1 MNKVLRNIILCITFL
16 IGIAIACFSNIS
28 IEKNYIICAI
38 IIFFL
43 LFIILK
49 NSKINIIFLMFI
61 FLCLGFYRTDI
72 VKINRND
79 DTKIWYYT
87 GKTLKIKGVVGAL
100 PDERINYQKLTI
112 ETSEILE
119 PKKKISGN
127 LLVTTD
133 LYPEYNYG
141 DEVIFDCELKR
152 PEKIENFSYDKYLM
166 KQNIYSICSSRN
178 IEIISQKNGNKIIT
192 LIYGL
197 RKNLFSH
204 SDYIWPEPYS
214 SFVNGLLFGKNIVS
228 EEIKNDFKRIGISHI
243 IVVSGMHVSI
253 ISMVCLNLS
262 ISTGINR
269 KKSFLLICFIVIGF
283 VFLSGLGA
291 STIRA
296 AIMAI
301 ILMFS
306 QNIGKI
312 MKNSLLLSY
321 STFIIAV
328 INPYTIFYDVG
339 FQLSFFATYGL
350 MYISP
355 LIEKYFEFLPEQ
367 LEIRSSLTSS
377 IAAIISTTPILIYQ
391 FRQLSIVSPISN
403 LLILPLISINMLVAF
418 FAVIFS
424 YINLNF
430 AKIIGFFN
438 YANLQLMIKTANE
451 LSKISFA
458 NISINNFSLFFMLFS
473 YILIFYFVFRK
484 TKKLYD

>member
-1 MNKVLRNIILCITFL
+1 MNKTLKNIILCITFL
-16 IGIAIACFSNIS
+16 IGIAISCFSNIS
-28 IEKNYIICAI
+28 IEKNYLIYAI
-38 IIFFL
+38 ILFFV
-43 LFIILK
+43 LFVTLNK
-49 NSKINIIFLMFI
+49 FKISIIFLIFI
-61 FLCLGFYRTDI
+61 FLILGFYRTN
-72 VKINRND
+72 VLKIERND
-79 DTKIWYYT
+79 NTKIWFYT
-87 GKTLKIKGVVGAL
+87 GKFLKIKGVVGAL

-112 ETSEILE
+112 ETKAIIEE
-119 PKKKISGN
+119 NKEISGN

-133 LYPEYNYG
+133 LYPQYNYG
-141 DEVIFDCELKR
+141 DEIVFDCELKR

-178 IEIISQKNGNKIIT
+178 IEIISHNNGNKIIG
-192 LIYGL
+192 LIYKL
-197 RKNLFSH
+197 RKNLFDH
-204 SDYIWPEPYS
+204 SDSIWPEPYS
-214 SFVNGLLFGKNIVS
+214 SFINGLLFGKNIVS
-228 EEIKNDFKRIGISHI
+228 EGIKNDFKRIGISHI

-253 ISMVCLNLS
+253 ISLVCLNLL
-262 ISTGINR
+262 ISAGVNR
-269 KKSFLLICFIVIGF
+269 KKSFIIICFIVIGF

-321 STFIIAV
+321 STFIIAM

-350 MYISP
+350 IYISP
-355 LIEKYFEFLPEQ
+355 LIEKYFEFLPES

-377 IAAIISTTPILIYQ
+377 ISAIITTTPILIYQ
-391 FRQLSIVSPISN
+391 FKQLSIISPISN
-403 LLILPLISINMLVAF
+403 LLILPLISINMLVSF
-418 FAVIFS
+418 FAVVFS
-424 YINLNF
+424 YINLDF

-451 LSKISFA
+451 LSKITFA
-458 NISINNFSLFFMLFS
+458 SISINNFSLLFMFFS
-473 YILIFYFVFRK
+473 YVVIVYFVF
-484 TKKLYD
+484 KKSKKQYD

>member
-1 MNKVLRNIILCITFL
+1 
-16 IGIAIACFSNIS
+16 
-28 IEKNYIICAI
+28 
-38 IIFFL
+38 
-43 LFIILK
+43 
-49 NSKINIIFLMFI
+49 MFI

-72 VKINRND
+72 VKIKRND
-79 DTKIWYYT
+79 DTNIWYYT

-178 IEIISQKNGNKIIT
+178 IEIVSQKNGNKIIT

-269 KKSFLLICFIVIGF
+269 KKSFLLICFILIGF

>member
-1 MNKVLRNIILCITFL
+1 MGKVLRNILLCLAFL
-16 IGIAIACFSNIS
+16 IGIAISCFSS
-28 IEKNYIICAI
+28 ILVEKSHIIYAI
-38 IIFFL
+38 IIFFI
-43 LFIILK
+43 LFFILK
-49 NSKINIIFLMFI
+49 NTKISIIFLVFI

-72 VKINRND
+72 LKIDRND
-79 DTKIWYYT
+79 NTKIWYYT
-87 GKTLKIKGVVGAL
+87 GKFLKIKGVVGAL
-100 PDERINYQKLTI
+100 PDERINYQKLTV

-119 PKKKISGN
+119 PSKHISGS

-141 DEVIFDCELKR
+141 DEIIFDCELKR

-178 IEIISQKNGNKIIT
+178 IELVSQNNGNKIINQ
-192 LIYGL
+192 IFKL
-197 RKNLFSH
+197 RKNLFEH
-204 SDYIWPEPYS
+204 SDSIWPEPYS
-214 SFVNGLLFGKNIVS
+214 SFINGLLFGKNIVS
-228 EEIKNDFKRIGISHI
+228 EQIKNDFKRIGISHI

-253 ISMVCLNLS
+253 ISMVCLNLLIS
-262 ISTGINR
+262 IGINR
-269 KKSFLLICFIVIGF
+269 KKSFLVICFIVTGF

-312 MKNSLLLSY
+312 MRNSFLLTY
-321 STFIIAV
+321 SSFVIGL

-377 IAAIISTTPILIYQ
+377 IAAIISTTPILVYQ
-391 FRQLSIVSPISN
+391 FKQLSVVSPISN
-403 LLILPLISINMLVAF
+403 LLILPLISINML
-418 FAVIFS
+418 
-424 YINLNF
+424 
-430 AKIIGFFN
+430 
-438 YANLQLMIKTANE
+438 
-451 LSKISFA
+451 ISF
-458 NISINNFSLFFMLFS
+458 S
-473 YILIFYFVFRK
+473 R
-484 TKKLYD
+484 

>member
-1 MNKVLRNIILCITFL
+1 MSKTSKNILLCIAFL
-16 IGIAIACFSNIS
+16 IGIAISCFSNIS
-28 IEKNYIICAI
+28 IEKNHIIYAKIICFVL
-38 IIFFL
+38 FF
-43 LFIILK
+43 ISK
-49 NSKINIIFLMFI
+49 NTKISIIFLVLI

-72 VKINRND
+72 LKIDRND
-79 DTKIWYYT
+79 NTKIWFYT
-87 GKTLKIKGVVGAL
+87 GKILKIKGVVGAL

-112 ETSEILE
+112 QTSQILE
-119 PKKKISGN
+119 PSREISGN

-133 LYPEYNYG
+133 LYPEFNYG
-141 DEVIFDCELKR
+141 DEIIFECELKR

-178 IEIISQKNGNKIIT
+178 IELVSQNNGNKIIT
-192 LIYGL
+192 QIFNL
-197 RKNLFSH
+197 RKNLFEH
-204 SDYIWPEPYS
+204 SDSIWPEPYS
-214 SFVNGLLFGKNIVS
+214 SFINGLLFGKNIVS
-228 EEIKNDFKRIGISHI
+228 EQIKNDFKRIGVSHI

-253 ISMVCLNLS
+253 ISVVCLNLL
-262 ISTGINR
+262 ISAGINR
-269 KKSFLLICFIVIGF
+269 KKSFLIICFIVIGF

-306 QNIGKI
+306 QNLGKI

-321 STFIIAV
+321 STVVIAL

-367 LEIRSSLTSS
+367 FEIRSSLTSS
-377 IAAIISTTPILIYQ
+377 ISAIISTTPILVYQ
-391 FRQLSIVSPISN
+391 FKQLSVVSPISN
-403 LLILPLISINMLVAF
+403 LLILPLISINMLVSF
-418 FAVIFS
+418 IAVVIS
-424 YINLNF
+424 YLNLSI

-438 YANLQLMIKTANE
+438 YANLQLMIKIASE
-451 LSKISFA
+451 LSKIEFA
-458 NISINNFSLFFMLFS
+458 NVSINNFSLFFMLFS
-473 YILIFYFVFRK
+473 YILIVYFVFKR
-484 TKKLYD
+484 TKKLYE